1 MRKVCFGLFSKMK
14 NLRLNE
20 AVASSRFLRISPFKV
35 RRVLDQVRGRR
46 YIDSLV
52 ILKFMPY
59 KSCPFILK
67 VLNSAVSNLK
77 VKLNS
82 DCNESLIVISE
93 ARVDSGPFF
102 KRICP
107 HAQGR
112 GFPIKKRVSHIIST
126 I

>member
-1 MRKVCFGLFSKMK
+1 MK
-14 NLRLNE
+14 DLKLNE
-20 AVASSRFLRISPFKV
+20 AVASSRFVRISPFKV
-35 RRVLDQVRGRR
+35 RRVLDQVRGRS
-46 YIDSLV
+46 YFDSLM
-52 ILKFMPY
+52 ILRFMPY

-82 DCNESLIVISE
+82 DCKDSSIIISE

-102 KRICP
+102 KRFCP

-112 GFPIKKRVSHIIST
+112 GFPIKKRVSHIISM